1 MNITNNHLYNE
12 TKLFVKHFVFGNE
25 IVYNEIIIT
34 DNFKSRIAILLDI
47 ENLFCLIRIVN
58 INVEVYI
65 NIFQNNEIELKYRF
79 EKENFDI
86 NNNDDLITNDIIKKI
101 YSCIEEINEKN
112 PIKRKLLNLKN
123 F

>member
-1 MNITNNHLYNE
+1 MNITNNYLYNE
-12 TKLFVKHFVFGNE
+12 TKLFVKHFVLGNE
-25 IVYNEIIIT
+25 IVHNEIIIT

-86 NNNDDLITNDIIKKI
+86 NNNDDLITNDLIKKI
-101 YSCIEEINEKN
+101 HSCIEEINEKN